1 MTTATTEFNTQ
12 TTPKTPDEMMPH
24 KAGRRL
30 WLPMFFMAL
39 MGFGIGIVLAFFRAD
54 AVNSGDVQDAAALGQ
69 FVPAFMFIG
78 FAAVFSAIAF
88 AIARILGAFRAG
100 GSGVQEAA
108 GTEVQTL
115 TMPPTGRAFIG
126 LMAMGMMFIVGA
138 VILHL
143 IVGTLIATGN
153 DTTLANAEQWSL
165 WLEVARRFGVSTYLF
180 SILLG
185 LATIILV
192 LRYQTVRIREIATR

>member
-1 MTTATTEFNTQ
+1 MTTATADFNTQ
-12 TTPKTPDEMMPH
+12 TTATPPDEMLPH

-30 WLPMFFMAL
+30 WFPMFLMAL

-88 AIARILGAFRAG
+88 AVARILGAFRAG
-100 GSGVQEAA
+100 GSGMQHAVGA
-108 GTEVQTL
+108 EVKTL

-126 LMAMGMMFIVGA
+126 LMVMGMMFILVPV
-138 VILHL
+138 VIHFVL
-143 IVGTLIATGN
+143 GTLIATGS
-153 DTTLANAEQWSL
+153 DSALANAEEWSI
-165 WLEVARRFGVSTYLF
+165 WLEASRRFGVSTYLL
-180 SILLG
+180 SIGLG
-185 LATIILV
+185 LATIITV
-192 LRYQTVRIREIATR
+192 LRFQSVRLGQIVPR

>member
-1 MTTATTEFNTQ
+1 MTTATADFNTQ
-12 TTPKTPDEMMPH
+12 TTATPPDEMLPH

-30 WLPMFFMAL
+30 WFPMFLMAL

-88 AIARILGAFRAG
+88 AVARILGAFRAG
-100 GSGVQEAA
+100 GSGMQHAVGA
-108 GTEVQTL
+108 EVKTL

-126 LMAMGMMFIVGA
+126 LMVMGMMFILVPV
-138 VILHL
+138 VIHL
-143 IVGTLIATGN
+143 VLGTLIATGS
-153 DTTLANAEQWSL
+153 DSALANVEEWSI
-165 WLEVARRFGVSTYLF
+165 WLEASRRFGVSTYLL
-180 SILLG
+180 SIGLG
-185 LATIILV
+185 LATIITV
-192 LRYQTVRIREIATR
+192 LRFQSVRLGQIVAR

>member
-1 MTTATTEFNTQ
+1 MTTATTEFNTH
-12 TTPKTPDEMMPH
+12 TTTKAPDEMMPH

-30 WLPMFFMAL
+30 WFPMFIMAL
-39 MGFGIGIVLAFFRAD
+39 MGFGIGIVLAGFRAD
-54 AVNSGDVQDAAALGQ
+54 AVNSGDVQDAAALGH
-69 FVPAFMFIG
+69 FVSGFMFIG

-108 GTEVQTL
+108 GTDVQTL
-115 TMPPTGRAFIG
+115 TMPATGRAFIVM
-126 LMAMGMMFIVGA
+126 MAMGMMLIVGA

-153 DTTLANAEQWSL
+153 DTTLANVEQWSL
-165 WLEVARRFGVSTYLF
+165 WLEVARRFGVSLYLF

>member
-1 MTTATTEFNTQ
+1 MTTATADFNTQ
-12 TTPKTPDEMMPH
+12 TTATPPDEMLPH

-30 WLPMFFMAL
+30 WFPMFLMAL

-88 AIARILGAFRAG
+88 AVARILGAFRAG
-100 GSGVQEAA
+100 GSGMQHAVGA
-108 GTEVQTL
+108 EVKTL

-126 LMAMGMMFIVGA
+126 LMVMGMMFILVPV
-138 VILHL
+138 VIHL
-143 IVGTLIATGN
+143 VLGTLIATGS
-153 DTTLANAEQWSL
+153 DSALANAEEWSI
-165 WLEVARRFGVSTYLF
+165 WLEASRRFGVSTYLL
-180 SILLG
+180 SIGLG
-185 LATIILV
+185 LATIITV
-192 LRYQTVRIREIATR
+192 LRFQSVRLGQIVAR